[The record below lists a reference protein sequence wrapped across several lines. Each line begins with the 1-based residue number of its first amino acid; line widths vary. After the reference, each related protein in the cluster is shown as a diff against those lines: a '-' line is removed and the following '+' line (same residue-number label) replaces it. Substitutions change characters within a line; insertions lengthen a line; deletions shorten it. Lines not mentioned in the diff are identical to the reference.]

1 MFDLLKQAI
10 FASVGLA
17 SLTREKAEQLAAE
30 VVPAG
35 QSFPNKSRRSFKPIS
50 PAVPNSPVRNSRPRS
65 IAGSTT
71 PSSNWAS
78 SRPV

>member
-17 SLTREKAEQLAAE
+17 SLTREKAERLAAE
-30 VVPAG
+30 VAPG
-35 QSFPNKSRRSFKPIS
+35 QSFPNKSRRSSKPIS
-50 PAVPNSPVRNSRPRS
+50 PAVPKTPVRNSRPRS